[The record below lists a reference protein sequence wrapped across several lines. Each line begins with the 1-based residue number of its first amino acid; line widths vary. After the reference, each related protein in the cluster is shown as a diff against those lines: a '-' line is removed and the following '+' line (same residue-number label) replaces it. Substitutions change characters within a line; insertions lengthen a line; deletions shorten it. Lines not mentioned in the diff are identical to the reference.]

1 MNWDGSVIE
10 AKGGW
15 RLNDSGHIN
24 NDNTTD
30 NISCLYYTY
39 FVLNLAVS
47 ILLILAN
54 IVFFFELGT
63 VTILFYDED
72 IVFLCFM
79 LILVNGRARILTGA
93 FCFVMVF
100 LIPTVSE
107 T

>member
-1 MNWDGSVIE
+1 M
-10 AKGGW
+10 
-15 RLNDSGHIN
+15 
-24 NDNTTD
+24 
-30 NISCLYYTY
+30 
-39 FVLNLAVS
+39 LNLAVS

-54 IVFFFELGT
+54 IVFFFFELGT

-100 LIPTVSE
+100 LIPTVSG